1 MSSQRNKSSQLPP
14 LPKLRPRPGLIRK
27 DNNNEDEEMSSN
39 EESGSLSTSRLLT
52 KDECNGGKRGKGAH
66 LTGSVH
72 SIPKFSQV
80 RPNTR
85 LTAVQKVLQSRIMSK
100 IAKKRQL
107 EMQQEEAKRRK
118 KEQENENE
126 VDLRARN
133 LLQNMILMKDNS
145 NDGGNKSSN
154 GNGMK
159 RRGRKPAKEEIC
171 RVMPKYNHHL
181 DDDDE
186 EEEEEEQSPPPSINH
201 SNQVILVSYLF

>member
-1 MSSQRNKSSQLPP
+1 MPP

-27 DNNNEDEEMSSN
+27 NEDEEMSSN

-118 KEQENENE
+118 KEEENENE

-159 RRGRKPAKEEIC
+159 RRGRKPAKEEITLVRAWWIHPMTLVAWASVPLTQNFLTGS
-171 RVMPKYNHHL
+171 RV
-181 DDDDE
+181 
-186 EEEEEEQSPPPSINH
+186 SSATTANH
-201 SNQVILVSYLF
+201 SKRFIA